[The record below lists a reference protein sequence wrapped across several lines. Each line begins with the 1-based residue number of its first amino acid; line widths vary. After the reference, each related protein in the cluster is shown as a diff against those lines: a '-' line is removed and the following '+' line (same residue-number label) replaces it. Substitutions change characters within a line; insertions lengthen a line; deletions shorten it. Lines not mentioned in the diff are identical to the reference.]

1 MKISLAKWGARNFDP
16 PPHISTLRAWARQGK
31 IYPPPMKVGRAYYVD
46 ENAVHVSEI
55 ERGPRL
61 VHRLGL
67 KKI

>member
-1 MKISLAKWGARNFDP
+1 
-16 PPHISTLRAWARQGK
+16 
-31 IYPPPMKVGRAYYVD
+31 MKVGRAYYVD